1 MKKLI
6 VSAAIIAGFAFAA
19 FSLPG
24 YKVVVKITEE
34 NANAC
39 ESMNCDGD

>member
-39 ESMNCDGD
+39 NNPNCEDD